1 MALYNAIGVLLLRL
15 LITCGVILLFLEDCK
30 FLFSSFVQ
38 LLLVLADLGLSLL
51 GLLPLAF
58 LIAFLFV
65 FWQLLVVLF
74 RESLHLLV
82 GDLGLRSRC
91 QSVHQLVIDVLILL
105 SGGQMICHEVD
116 SIWRLNLEAAL
127 VVDTLCRHRSLAL
140 LHHLLA

>member
-15 LITCGVILLFLEDCK
+15 LITCGVIFLFLVDCK

-65 FWQLLVVLF
+65 FW
-74 RESLHLLV
+74 
-82 GDLGLRSRC
+82 
-91 QSVHQLVIDVLILL
+91 
-105 SGGQMICHEVD
+105 
-116 SIWRLNLEAAL
+116 
-127 VVDTLCRHRSLAL
+127 
-140 LHHLLA
+140 